1 MNNEQNNKNG
11 ILIIILLAVVTVLVL
26 FFPKI
31 YKIVKQI
38 SMPKIEEKIE
48 TETKEEKEINEEIL
62 ETVHYPKMRNGIYSP
77 NTYYSKDVFTIN
89 DLSNNDILYNAFL
102 DIYEGNMTS
111 YEGIGACTNVSKQFN
126 VDYIKLRIKN
136 ILSKNI
142 NYSLTD
148 FTIPEGMDTK
158 YPGTWFYDA
167 VNSRYLY
174 KGLCNQNSSN
184 VKYYD
189 LEQLIKLEY
198 AENQKDIIAY
208 YYVGFA
214 KVEGSNYTIYKDV
227 NMKEELDKG
236 TFTNLENLNQVYK
249 KINNK
254 KKKIYKYTFKNT
266 LCSYNEYCLH
276 EGRWVNEL

>member
-11 ILIIILLAVVTVLVL
+11 ILIIILLAIVAILVL

-31 YKIVKQI
+31 YNLVMQV
-38 SMPKIEEKIE
+38 SMPKIDEKIDKE
-48 TETKEEKEINEEIL
+48 TEKKKEINEEIL
-62 ETVHYPKMRNGIYSP
+62 ETIHYPKMRNGLYNP
-77 NTYYSKDVFTIN
+77 NTYYSKNVFTIN

-111 YEGIGACTNVSKQFN
+111 YEGVGSCTSVSKQFN

-148 FTIPEGMDTK
+148 FNVPEGLDTK
-158 YPGTWFYDA
+158 YPGTWVYDA
-167 VNSRYLY
+167 LSSRYLY
-174 KGLCNQNSSN
+174 KGLCTSSATTT
-184 VKYYD
+184 KYYN

-198 AENQKDIIAY
+198 ADNQSDILAY

-214 KVEGSNYTIYKDV
+214 KVEGSSYIIYKDV
-227 NMKEELDKG
+227 NMKEELTKG
-236 TFTNLENLNQVYK
+236 TFSSVENLNQAYK
-249 KINNK
+249 SLNNK
-254 KKKIYKYTFKNT
+254 NKKIYRYTFKNS
-266 LCSYNEYCLH
+266 LCSYNEYCLY